1 MLRLWSTYGM
11 EPMGAVHNSNQA
23 SNGGY
28 VFGKDGMTVGI
39 VFYYEVET
47 KNSQRSYVCVHTPE
61 IEKDREPTNFFRSG
75 TVDGLMSIIKRDKA
89 ACFDVSL
96 DHKHTAYLPAMNNI
110 DHSVTIGSESFSIP
124 SLDQQHALDLLD
136 VFAEI
141 KEGGSVK
148 VSETLSTWE
157 AATRLSAATAIANKR
172 ENQAIKDNFRKSC
185 LVVCDIPYICDHRYE
200 VIEMVDGEFSK
211 SFRINE
217 IKELAI
223 EYPIVFGIHNMIR
236 AKSPNA
242 KEYGLMYDGN
252 EVTYTPLY
260 DVGFN
265 LIRKAEHI
273 DQFFRYTSEY
283 RYHTRCVIVPT
294 NLHTSRQKEEARDD
308 ESIAPSLVSPRSKS
322 SFF

>member
-11 EPMGAVHNSNQA
+11 EPMGAVHSSGSA

-39 VFYYEVET
+39 VFYYEVNT
-47 KNSQRSYVCVHTPE
+47 KHSDRSYVCVHTSQ

-89 ACFDVSL
+89 ACFDASR
-96 DHKHTAYLPAMNNI
+96 DHKHTAYASSMS
-110 DHSVTIGSESFSIP
+110 DVEVSVTIGSESFSIP
-124 SLDQQHALDLLD
+124 TVAQQHALDLLD
-136 VFAEI
+136 VFANI
-141 KEGGSVK
+141 KEGGPVK
-148 VSETLSTWE
+148 VSETLNTWE

-200 VIEMVDGEFSK
+200 VIEMVDGEFNK

-242 KEYGLMYDGN
+242 KEYGLMYDGIN
-252 EVTYTPLY
+252 PGYSPDY
-260 DVGFN
+260 NAGFN
-265 LIRKAEHI
+265 LIRKAASV
-273 DQFFRYTSEY
+273 DQFFRYTPEV
-283 RYHTRCVIVPT
+283 RYHINCVMVPT